1 VSSSRL
7 AAGFPRLLLAAVVAL
22 AACRPSPLDAVGVSD
37 KRVSGTSAAPDAG
50 PMPPSPVP
58 ADFREHMTKV
68 LGRQL
73 SRGHGE
79 RFDAIVWANDA
90 AKGAWDAG
98 GEMPDGAV
106 LVEEAIERVGSGAG
120 RGDRPAGLLLMEKG
134 EGAWRFRA
142 VGPEGSVA
150 EEARCGACHAQA
162 PRDRVFRVDQS
173 SSAASA
179 AASTATVPAP
189 VATMAATVDTRS
201 AGPADASVRP

>member
-1 VSSSRL
+1 MSSSSL
-7 AAGFPRLLLAAVVAL
+7 GGEPARLLFAAVVAL

-37 KRVSGTSAAPDAG
+37 KRVSGTSPVPDAG

-58 ADFREHMTKV
+58 ADFRDHMTKV

-90 AKGAWDAG
+90 AKGAWAAG
-98 GEMPDGAV
+98 GDMPDGAV
-106 LVEEAIERVGSGAG
+106 LVEEAIARVGN
-120 RGDRPAGLLLMEKG
+120 GDCPAGLLLMDKS
-134 EGAWRFRA
+134 EGAWHFRA

-150 EEARCGACHAQA
+150 EDARCEACHTQA

-173 SSAASA
+173 SSAPSA
-179 AASTATVPAP
+179 AASTATVPTP
-189 VATMAATVDTRS
+189 VATMAATTDARS
-201 AGPADASVRP
+201 AGPADASVKP